1 MTGFQE
7 ALGHLTSNSDSPVMD
22 QNRRRLT
29 GFIDTL
35 WEGDDYLEDIIDH
48 LAYMEVGICKR
59 GRSRVPTVDIEQDVT
74 LPSFP
79 MIEKQ
84 EQITW
89 ELRSNLIDFIVR
101 SHQHFRL
108 PSHVLFLS
116 INLIDRYC
124 SRRQVF
130 EGHYWLLGSVALLIA
145 TKYGDKTDQGRNLRP
160 LSVKETSKM
169 CNGIFDAQTIA
180 QMEISI
186 LSTLDWVMGHPTTDH
201 YLDYLLAGEP
211 WDRELATMAAYLS
224 EISLYHPEFVGT
236 KSSVVATSCCLLA
249 KSLLYGTVLMGI
261 TTEIVVIE
269 TLNCLWK
276 RLHQPPPA
284 ISTRYPTQSHHYVAQ
299 TVFYRIA
306 D

>member
-1 MTGFQE
+1 MTSFHE
-7 ALGHLTSNSDSPVMD
+7 ALGHLTSNTDSPVMD
-22 QNRRRLT
+22 QNRRRPS
-29 GFIDTL
+29 GFIDTP

-108 PSHVLFLS
+108 PSHTLFLS

-130 EGHYWLLGSVALLIA
+130 ERHYWLLGSVALLIA
-145 TKYGDKTDQGRNLRP
+145 SKYGDKTDQGRNLRP
-160 LSVKETSKM
+160 LSVSEISKL
-169 CNGIFDAQTIA
+169 CHGIFDAHEIA

-201 YLDYLLAGEP
+201 YLDFLLAGGP

-224 EISLYHPEFVGT
+224 EISLYHPEFVGV
-236 KSSVVATSCCLLA
+236 KSSIIATSCCMLA
-249 KSLLYGTVLMGI
+249 KSLLYGTVLMG
-261 TTEIVVIE
+261 TSTETGVIQ
-269 TLNCLWK
+269 TLNSLWK
-276 RLHQPPPA
+276 RLHQPPLA
-284 ISTRYPTQSHHYVAQ
+284 ISARYSTQSHHCVARI
-299 TVFYRIA
+299 VFYRIA
-306 D
+306 G